1 MDAVVISVIISIAG
15 CLLIFGYFAYKFFKI
30 ICSKDDPE

>member
-15 CLLIFGYFAYKFFKI
+15 CLVIIGYLAYRFFRI
-30 ICSKDDPE
+30 IGSKGDSE